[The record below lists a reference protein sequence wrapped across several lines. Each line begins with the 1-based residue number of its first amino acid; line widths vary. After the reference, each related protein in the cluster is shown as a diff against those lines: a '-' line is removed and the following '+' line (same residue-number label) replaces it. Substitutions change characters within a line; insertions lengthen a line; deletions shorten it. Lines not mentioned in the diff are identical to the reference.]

1 MMSAV
6 IGQSLNRAAAFFA
19 SRPRIAHLVRALD
32 QNPYVGT
39 VGVFFGAGIATLN
52 GRLISVG
59 LPDLRGALGL
69 GVDEA
74 SWIPTALNM
83 AMMFMGPFSVYVG
96 GLLGPRRVL
105 LWS

>member
-1 MMSAV
+1 MSAV
-6 IGQSLNRAAAFFA
+6 TGQSANRAAAFFA
-19 SRPRIAHLVRALD
+19 STPRIAQAIRALD
-32 QNPYVGT
+32 RNPYVGSA
-39 VGVFFGAGIATLN
+39 GVFLGAGIATLN
-52 GRLISVG
+52 GRLINVG

-74 SWIPTALNM
+74 SWIPTSLNM